1 MPDLSF
7 QTIKDINYTFI
18 YPNDILIWS
27 RYIDDVFAIIKIN
40 TFNDILNTL
49 NNLYQDLDF
58 TSETE
63 TNNSLAFLDIRI
75 TKTHN
80 KYNTEV
86 FYKPTFRPM
95 YINFSSFCPLSHKIN
110 TVRTLSKRIYTH
122 CYTEESKK
130 KETNNIISNLM
141 SSGYP
146 KNFILRHF
154 YDPSRTKINDN
165 YISICTMPY
174 SLQSI
179 KIARE
184 LKNFGIRTF
193 FSNTPSIGTILRNP
207 ITKNN
212 TPRSTTQRS
221 NAIYSIKCNDCDS
234 VYVGET
240 GRYIKDRM
248 QEHDRNIRHNDPKSL
263 IVQHISQT
271 GHSFNTTDPRSHYS
285 NIPHKH
291 KRLVV
296 EALLSLRY
304 NSLNRHID
312 VPEPYI
318 SLLHK

>member
-1 MPDLSF
+1 
-7 QTIKDINYTFI
+7 
-18 YPNDILIWS
+18 
-27 RYIDDVFAIIKIN
+27 
-40 TFNDILNTL
+40 
-49 NNLYQDLDF
+49 
-58 TSETE
+58 
-63 TNNSLAFLDIRI
+63 
-75 TKTHN
+75 
-80 KYNTEV
+80 
-86 FYKPTFRPM
+86 M

-122 CYTEESKK
+122 CNTEESKQR
-130 KETNNIISNLM
+130 ETNNIISNLM

-146 KNFILRHF
+146 TNFILRHF
-154 YDPSRTKINDN
+154 HNPSRTKIYDN
-165 YISICTMPY
+165 YKSICTIPY

-184 LKNFGIRTF
+184 LKNFGIRTY

-207 ITKNN
+207 ITKDN
-212 TPRSTTQRS
+212 TPRNTLQRN
-221 NAIYSIKCNDCDS
+221 NAVYSIKCNDCDS

-240 GRYIKDRM
+240 GRYIKDRI

-304 NSLNRHID
+304 NRCMDRSELIHGQDTTITLRELVALYMADIN
-312 VPEPYI
+312 PEEDIHTDTSDTTITTLRELTALYMADINPVEDI
-318 SLLHK
+318 HTDT